1 MGACRRRDF
10 DVSIPI
16 ITYLLEEGASAAYQ
30 APPNS
35 LLDEGFLCSRLGLSR
50 DTPIKNAA
58 SQPELLRL
66 LIDAGATLDAH
77 IVVYAVEDWCDEIAK
92 HLGEVLVRDL
102 QMWARENVGKVADI
116 LSCEGGGDEDGETK
130 GDEAA
135 TNEGAN
141 PFATS
146 LFTSQIAAALQ
157 EVLDLGGGVNAPD
170 TTGTCRDYMHSLEVC

>member
-1 MGACRRRDF
+1 M
-10 DVSIPI
+10 SISVI
-16 ITYLLEEGASAAYQ
+16 QLLLERGANAAYQ
-30 APPNS
+30 ALPSS
-35 LLDEGFLCSRLGLSR
+35 LLGEGFLCSRLGLSR

-77 IVVYAVEDWCDEIAK
+77 IVVYAVEDWCDEIAG

-116 LSCEGGGDEDGETK
+116 LSCEGGGDEDEDGETK
-130 GDEAA
+130 GDAAA

-170 TTGTCRDYMHSLEVC
+170 TTGTCRGYMHSLEVC